1 MERDRPDLDR
11 RARRSCACR
20 FPEVGW
26 NALVEKE
33 LAEDRIPDV
42 IGPSECVHDGGLKV
56 GGFGFLGTGHFPN
69 DAIERRA
76 PSPKLRMRVIKRDK
90 YRCVICGRRAMD
102 HIDLEL
108 HVHHLIPWRMAGPTA
123 EENLVTLCG
132 TCHKGLLP
140 DYEPMLREL
149 AALPGPASSL
159 LERTTE
165 FDEEAARYREWVA
178 QLDTGRDT

>member
-1 MERDRPDLDR
+1 
-11 RARRSCACR
+11 
-20 FPEVGW
+20 
-26 NALVEKE
+26 
-33 LAEDRIPDV
+33 
-42 IGPSECVHDGGLKV
+42 
-56 GGFGFLGTGHFPN
+56 
-69 DAIERRA
+69 
-76 PSPKLRMRVIKRDK
+76 MRVIKRDK